1 MPLIHKIPQFFAIYH
16 NQNLY
21 SAKKHYILNIF
32 PCDQALDFAEHYRAD
47 SGDAEVWDL
56 PKMGINGNSHFM
68 FQEMNNK
75 QIADL
80 IENWLKERKL

>member
-1 MPLIHKIPQFFAIYH
+1 MLGKNRRKFCDWHWCNRGKIKNPV
-16 NQNLY
+16 
-21 SAKKHYILNIF
+21 SAGG
-32 PCDQALDFAEHYRAD
+32 
-47 SGDAEVWDL
+47 GDAEVWDL
-56 PKMGINGNSHFM
+56 PKMGITSNSHFM